1 MTAAAIPEPAPDEPK
16 KKRLVSPRPLA
27 RLLPRLKPHG
37 GALAIATVCLI
48 FSAAAGLAFPR
59 VVQYLLDA
67 AFVRGDRR
75 VLDRI
80 ALGLGALFA
89 VQALLNFVQVYY
101 LSATGERVIAGLR
114 KELFAHLVRLSPGFF
129 AERRTGELT
138 SRLSTDTALL
148 QAVLSHQ
155 ISELA
160 RQLLYLTGGVILL
173 TQTHPQLTTTTLAVV
188 PIVVGAAFIF
198 GRMLRRAST
207 GVQDRI
213 AEATAAANEAFAQ
226 IRVVQSFTR
235 EAAEVRR
242 YDEKLGQ
249 AVSAALK
256 RATIRGS
263 FFGIITFVAFGA
275 VVVVLWQGG
284 RLVLSGALTAGAL
297 VGFLLYAFTI
307 AASVGALASLFGN
320 YQEAVGAAK
329 RVFELLET
337 EPQIADPLKPARL
350 TAPVE
355 GHLRFEN
362 VDFRYSAELPAVLK
376 GISFEIAPGE
386 VIALVGPSGAGKT
399 TVASLIPRFWDV
411 TGGRITLD
419 GHDVRTLALGDLR
432 RSIGLVPQEP
442 TLFSGTVRENIAY
455 AAPFDTDAI
464 DHEHGPKGGQP
475 QHAGDAVD
483 DESIVDASRAAHAHE
498 FVERLPAGYDTRV
511 GERGVKLS
519 GGQRQRLAIARIFLK
534 DPALVILDEAT
545 SSLDSESERFVEQAM
560 EKLLRG
566 RSTLIIAHRLST
578 VRRADRVLVLDHGEI
593 VEQGTHDELV
603 ARDGLYAKLYRY
615 SDLAGH
621 GIDA

>member
-1 MTAAAIPEPAPDEPK
+1 MTTSVIHEPAESDEAPK
-16 KKRLVSPRPLA
+16 KKRLVSPRPLT
-27 RLLPRLKPHG
+27 RLLPRLKPYR

-48 FSAAAGLAFPR
+48 LSSAAGLAFPR

-67 AFVRGDRR
+67 ADVRGDSL
-75 VLDRI
+75 VLERI
-80 ALGLGALFA
+80 ALGLFALFA
-89 VQALLNFVQVYY
+89 AQAVLNFIQVYF

-129 AERRTGELT
+129 AERQSGELT
-138 SRLSTDTALL
+138 SRLGTDTALL

-160 RQLLYLTGGVILL
+160 RQILYLSGGIILL
-173 TQTHPQLTTTTLAVV
+173 TQTHPQLTATTLAVV
-188 PIVVGAAFIF
+188 PLVVGAAFVF

-235 EAAEVRR
+235 EAEEVRR

-249 AVSAALK
+249 AVTAAVK

-263 FFGIITFVAFGA
+263 FFGVITFVAFGA

-337 EPQIADPLKPARL
+337 EPQVAEPATPERL
-350 TAPVE
+350 TAPVR
-355 GHLRFEN
+355 GHVRFED
-362 VDFRYSAELPAVLK
+362 VSFRYSAELPEVLK
-376 GISFEIAPGE
+376 DVSFEIAPGE
-386 VIALVGPSGAGKT
+386 VVALVGPSGAGKT
-399 TVASLIPRFWDV
+399 TIASLIPRFWDV
-411 TGGRITLD
+411 TSGRITVD
-419 GHDVRTLALGDLR
+419 GHDVRALGLTELR

-442 TLFSGTVRENIAY
+442 TLFSGTIRENIAY
-455 AAPFDTDAI
+455 AAPGISGEDAS
-464 DHEHGPKGGQP
+464 
-475 QHAGDAVD
+475 DA
-483 DESIVDASRAAHAHE
+483 ELRAASRAAHAHE
-498 FVERLPAGYDTRV
+498 FVERLPEGYDTRV

-560 EKLLRG
+560 EKLLRD

-578 VRRADRVLVLDHGEI
+578 VRRADRVLVIDHGEI
-593 VEQGTHDELV
+593 VEQGTHDELI

-615 SDLAGH
+615 GAASSEEFRVNLPE
-621 GIDA
+621 